1 MKVMFETEYWLE
13 EIRNLIDEAE
23 AAAGVTL
30 SDDHYSDIAKELRS
44 RVKSRVYFDRDVEV
58 QWSYQQSV
66 GAFVLVQSGT
76 DSEREAFD
84 AAVEAEREWVS
95 EQVRK
100 EIDAERAAMAE
111 GGE

>member
-1 MKVMFETEYWLE
+1 MKLMFETEYWLE
-13 EIRNLIDEAE
+13 EMRGIIDEAE
-23 AAAGVTL
+23 TDAGVTL
-30 SDDHYSDIAKELRS
+30 SDDHYADIAKELRS
-44 RVKSRVYFDRDVEV
+44 RVKSRVYFDRDIEV
-58 QWSYQQSV
+58 SWSYQQSV
-66 GAFVLVQSGT
+66 GALVLVQDGT
-76 DSEREAFD
+76 ASEREAFD